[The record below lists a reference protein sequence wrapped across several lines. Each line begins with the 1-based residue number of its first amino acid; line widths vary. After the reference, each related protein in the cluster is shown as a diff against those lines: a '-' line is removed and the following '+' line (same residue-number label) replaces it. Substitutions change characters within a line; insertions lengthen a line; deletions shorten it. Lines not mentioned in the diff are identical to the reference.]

1 VVGGNHETSQRIV
14 DAIMR
19 AFSDTLPERLTAG
32 GPTTAGGLILAGRNQ
47 DGVYR
52 VFFELHGGGEGA
64 RIDRDGMPC
73 VRVHLV
79 NTANTPA
86 EVVEA
91 EYAIRVEEQSLRRGS
106 GGTGAHRGGDGLA
119 RAYRILAPEMTL
131 TTVFERR
138 VVPPYGLEG
147 GEAGEPFR
155 VTVERADGTREELP
169 GKANLTVHQGDMV
182 LVESCGGG
190 GYGVPA

>member
-1 VVGGNHETSQRIV
+1 
-14 DAIMR
+14 
-19 AFSDTLPERLTAG
+19 
-32 GPTTAGGLILAGRNQ
+32 
-47 DGVYR
+47 
-52 VFFELHGGGEGA
+52 
-64 RIDRDGMPC
+64 
-73 VRVHLV
+73 
-79 NTANTPA
+79 
-86 EVVEA
+86 
-91 EYAIRVEEQSLRRGS
+91 
-106 GGTGAHRGGDGLA
+106 
-119 RAYRILAPEMTL
+119 MTL